1 MWTCMSAGSG
11 GGFGATGG
19 TPAPA
24 SEGICKVFETKTH
37 FLSHITQLIN

>member
-1 MWTCMSAGSG
+1 MSAGSG

-24 SEGICKVFETKTH
+24 SEGIFAV
-37 FLSHITQLIN
+37 LAQSSWRYV